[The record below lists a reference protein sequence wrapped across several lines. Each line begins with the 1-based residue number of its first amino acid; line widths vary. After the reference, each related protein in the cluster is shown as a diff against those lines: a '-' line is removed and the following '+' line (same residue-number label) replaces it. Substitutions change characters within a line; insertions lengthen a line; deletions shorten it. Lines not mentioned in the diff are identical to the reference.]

1 MHLASPASAI
11 HDGGKEL
18 LESWNL
24 PRPCHRNLNVLFIQS
39 SLRALTFL
47 RGGAQESSVFW
58 KTIPRPGS
66 TPKSVLV
73 DGVPELDA
81 ERVFLAR

>member
-1 MHLASPASAI
+1 MHLASPTSAV

-18 LESWNL
+18 LEGWNL

-39 SLRALTFL
+39 SLRVLTFL
-47 RGGAQESSVFW
+47 GSGSLESSVFW
-58 KTIPRPGS
+58 KTIPRSRS
-66 TPKSVLV
+66 TPKGVLV

-81 ERVFLAR
+81 VRIFLVR